1 MSKKQ
6 FKYGVVLSYAVIVFN
21 IVAGLLYTPWMISK
35 IGKADYGL
43 YVLVTSFLAYFT
55 VDYGLY
61 QAVSKMVAERCVKKD
76 TDGERDVLNVAL
88 TIYVVLDL
96 CIMIA
101 LAVAYFYIGD
111 IYSNLTSQELSLF
124 RKLYII
130 AACFVMFSFPLVFLK
145 GIFMAKEYFV
155 QIKSLEMLQK
165 LCLILLTIT
174 LLYFNFGVIALVI
187 AYGIVPLATRLVQ
200 WYILHRK
207 GVRFKL
213 WVFKKFI
220 AKELFSTSFWLFV
233 YVFAQL
239 MMTNISPSLLAK
251 FTNTTQIAIF
261 AIGLSL
267 YNYVYAFS
275 GAINGFFLPTI
286 FRLINR
292 EDNASMLRIGAMTT
306 SVQMYIVGLF
316 VIGLFLVGK
325 DFITLWVG
333 TSFLPAWY
341 ICLLLLTPCLV
352 SFSQAVEHQELF
364 AVNKMWC
371 SALIKAC
378 SAICSLCLGVWLIPK
393 FQAVGCA
400 ISLGVSMTIFEVIA
414 INFVYVK
421 VLHRS
426 RIPFIKVLLRFI
438 VSSTISIGIYK
449 LTAPYIWDNTS
460 WINLVLQ
467 SGYFFIIYTVFAY
480 FISIPKDVKN
490 YVLGPIMERIKKNN
504 NL

>member
-6 FKYGVVLSYAVIVFN
+6 LKYGVVLSYAVIVFN

-43 YVLVTSFLAYFT
+43 YVLVSSFLAYFT

-76 TDGERDVLNVAL
+76 VEGERDVFNVAL

-96 CIMIA
+96 CIM
-101 LAVAYFYIGD
+101 AVLTIVYFYVGD
-111 IYSNLTSQELSLF
+111 IYSNLTSQELGLF

-155 QIKSLEMLQK
+155 QIKALEMLQK
-165 LCLILLTIT
+165 LCHILLTIT

-187 AYGIVPLATRLVQ
+187 AYGAVPLATRLAQ
-200 WYILHRK
+200 LFILHRK

-213 WVFKKFI
+213 WVFKKYI

-233 YVFAQL
+233 YVFSEL

-286 FRLINR
+286 FRLIDKR
-292 EDNASMLRIGAMTT
+292 DNDGMLRIGAMTT

-316 VIGLFLVGK
+316 VIGLYLVGK

-333 TSFLPAWY
+333 KSFLNAWD
-341 ICLLLLTPCLV
+341 ICLLLLTPCIV
-352 SFSQAVEHQELF
+352 SFSQAVEHQEMF

-371 SALIKAC
+371 RSLLKCC

-393 FQAVGCA
+393 FQAIGCA
-400 ISLGVSMTIFEVIA
+400 MALGISILIFEVIA
-414 INFVYVK
+414 INFVYFR

-426 RIPFIKVLLRFI
+426 RMPFIKVLLRFI
-438 VSSTISIGIYK
+438 VSSAISIFIYK
-449 LTAPYIWDNTS
+449 ISAPHIWNNTS

-467 SGYFFIIYTVFAY
+467 SSYFFVIYTVFAY

-490 YVLGPIMERIKKNN
+490 YVLGPILSRLNKK
-504 NL
+504 L